1 MDNFQ
6 IETAQNVSIQQNVAG
21 IGERIL
27 AYLIDLLIF
36 MAYFIVILFV
46 IGALDIDMGDQR
58 AFWLILG
65 MPLFLYFLLWE
76 TFWDGKTPGK
86 AAIKIKVVRL
96 DGSRP
101 AFSNYLIRWLLRLLD
116 ITLAS
121 GGVAVVAILLN
132 GRGQRLGDMAAG
144 TTVISERQRV
154 QFSQTILVDIPEDYS
169 PIYPQVTVFS
179 DAEMRTIKTL
189 YSEARRDADHNV
201 ILQLS
206 KKVSAIMDVTPQEK
220 PLHFVDRVIADY
232 NYYTQ
237 QL

>member
-6 IETAQNVSIQQNVAG
+6 IETAQNVSIQQNAAG

-27 AYLIDLLIF
+27 AYFIDILIF
-36 MAYFIVILFV
+36 IAYFIAILFI
-46 IGALDIDMGDQR
+46 IGALDLDMGDQW
-58 AFWLILG
+58 AFWLILS
-65 MPLFLYFLLWE
+65 MPPFLYFLLWE
-76 TFWDGKTPGK
+76 TFWDGRTPGK
-86 AAIKIKVVRL
+86 ATMKIKVVRL

-116 ITLAS
+116 VSLAF
-121 GGVAVVAILLN
+121 GGVAVVSILLG

-154 QFSQTILVDIPEDYS
+154 RFSQTILVDLPEDYVAV
-169 PIYPQVTVFS
+169 YPQVTVFS
-179 DAEMRTIKTL
+179 DAQMRKIKTI
-189 YSEARRDADHNV
+189 YTEAKRDADHNV

-206 KKVSAIMDVTPQEK
+206 KKVSALMDITPQEN
-220 PLHFVDRVIADY
+220 PLQFVDRVIADY

-237 QL
+237 KL

>member
-6 IETAQNVSIQQNVAG
+6 IETAQNVSIQQNASG

-27 AYLIDLLIF
+27 AYLIDLLIII
-36 MAYFIVILFV
+36 AYFIVILFI
-46 IGALDIDMGDQR
+46 IGVLDIDMGDQW
-58 AFWLILG
+58 AFWLILSL
-65 MPLFLYFLLWE
+65 PSFLYFLMWE

-86 AAIKIKVVRL
+86 ATMKLKVVRL

-116 ITLAS
+116 ISLAF
-121 GGVAVVAILLN
+121 GGIAVVAILLN

-154 QFSQTILVDIPEDYS
+154 RFNQTILVDIPDDYVAV
-169 PIYPQVTVFS
+169 YPQVTVFS
-179 DAEMRTIKTL
+179 DEEMRKIKTI
-189 YSEARRDADHNV
+189 YTEARRHADHNI
-201 ILQLS
+201 ILELS
-206 KKVSAIMDVTPQEK
+206 KKVSSLMDVVPQEK
-220 PLHFVDRVIADY
+220 PLQFVDRVIADY

-237 QL
+237 KL

>member
-6 IETAQNVSIQQNVAG
+6 IETAQNVSIQQNAAG

-36 MAYFIVILFV
+36 MAYFIAVIFIL
-46 IGALDIDMGDQR
+46 GALDIDIGDQW

-65 MPLFLYFLLWE
+65 MPPFLYFLLWE

-86 AAIKIKVVRL
+86 AAMKLKVVRL

-116 ITLAS
+116 ISLAF
-121 GGVAVVAILLN
+121 GGVAVVTILLS

-154 QFSQTILVDIPEDYS
+154 QFNQTILVDIPEDYS

-179 DAEMRTIKTL
+179 DAEMRKIKTI
-189 YSEARRDADHNV
+189 YTEARRDADHNV

-206 KKVSAIMDVTPQEK
+206 NKVSSLMDVTPQEQ

>member
-27 AYLIDLLIF
+27 AYFIDLVIII
-36 MAYFIVILFV
+36 AYYIIILFIV
-46 IGALDIDMGDQR
+46 GALDNGTGDHW
-58 AFWLILG
+58 AFWLILSI
-65 MPLFLYFLLWE
+65 PPFLYFLLWE

-86 AAIKIKVVRL
+86 ATMKIKVARL

-116 ITLAS
+116 ISLAM
-121 GGVAVVAILLN
+121 GGVAVVTILMN
-132 GRGQRLGDMAAG
+132 GKGQRLGDMAAG

-154 QFSQTILVDIPEDYS
+154 QFHQTILVDIPDDYVAV
-169 PIYPQVTVFS
+169 YPQVTVFS
-179 DAEMRTIKTL
+179 DAEMRKIKTI
-189 YSEARRDADHNV
+189 YSEAKREANHNV
-201 ILQLS
+201 ILELS

-232 NYYTQ
+232 NFYTQ
-237 QL
+237 QI